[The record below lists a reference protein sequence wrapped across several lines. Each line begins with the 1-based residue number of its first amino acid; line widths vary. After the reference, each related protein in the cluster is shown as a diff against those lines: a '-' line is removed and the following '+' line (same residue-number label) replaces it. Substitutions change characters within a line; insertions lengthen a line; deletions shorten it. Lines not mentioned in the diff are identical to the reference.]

1 MYLRQLLSEIAID
14 CAATTIFEDNQP
26 AICIATNPVTSSY
39 SKHFDVRLHYTREK
53 LQDGVIAIEYCDTA
67 NMVADMMTK
76 ALDRIKLEKHRSTAL
91 GLSDS

>member
-1 MYLRQLLSEIAID
+1 MYLRQLLAEISID

-26 AICIATNPVTSSY
+26 AIHIATNPVTSSH

-53 LQDGVIAIEYCDTA
+53 LQDGVIVIEYCDTA

-91 GLSDS
+91 GLGDS